1 MDELSKEEPG
11 PSAPDP
17 LTWNPSDAIMC
28 ARKSKRVRP
37 QKPTLIGI
45 KETYTQ
51 NNNYCPF
58 SFIIVIRVANWH
70 ISLRD
75 AKSQYFRAL
84 VSLFANFE
92 VERSVQIKGK
102 GARQ

>member
-1 MDELSKEEPG
+1 MSSVKKSLV
-11 PSAPDP
+11 
-17 LTWNPSDAIMC
+17 LQLLIMY
-28 ARKSKRVRP
+28 ARKSKRVGP

-92 VERSVQIKGK
+92 VERSALPQKQRGK
-102 GARQ
+102 GLVKLA